1 VFVNAPRAVLTVRG
15 PEHPALLSTVCAIL
29 AEQGVALDDVSQSV
43 LQGQVLLTL
52 VHEATAEA
60 FAPVQQAL
68 EAAVEPLGARIS
80 SAALPTE
87 AWDRWA
93 QALQEPRIIVTVL
106 ARRLG
111 AAEFAALTAPLP
123 ALGLRVE
130 ALRRLSSPAA
140 AQATEQPRACV
151 EFALRGAA
159 DQAELRAAMLE
170 VAQRFDL
177 DVAVQRD
184 DVYRRNRRL
193 VAFDMDSTLIET
205 EVIDE
210 LACRAGVGDA
220 VAAITEQAMRG
231 ELDFQESFRAR
242 VALLKGLPAAALDEV
257 AKALPLSEGAERLV
271 NALHR
276 LGYKTAI
283 ISGGF
288 QFFGEQLKARL
299 GIDYVFANELPMAD
313 GVVTGT
319 VARPIV
325 DGARKAELLQALA
338 AQEGLALEQV
348 IAIGDGANDLP
359 MLAAAGLGIAY
370 RAKPLVRARAS
381 HAISTLGL
389 DGLLYLL
396 GFSDDDFA
404 A

>member
-1 VFVNAPRAVLTVRG
+1 MKAPRGVLTVRG

-29 AEQGVALDDVSQSV
+29 AKQGVALNDVSQSV

-52 VHEATAEA
+52 VHEATEDA

-68 EAAVEPLGARIS
+68 EAALEPLGARVS
-80 SAALPTE
+80 SAELTAG

-111 AAEFAALTAPLP
+111 ALEFAALTAPLA

-140 AQATEQPRACV
+140 AQATQQPRACV
-151 EFALRGAA
+151 EFALRGST

-210 LACRAGVGDA
+210 LARRAGVGDA

-242 VALLKGLPAAALDEV
+242 VALLKGLPEAALDEI

-299 GIDYVFANELPMAD
+299 GIDYVFANELPMDD
-313 GVVTGT
+313 GVVTGA

-396 GFSDDDFA
+396 GFTDDDFA

>member
-1 VFVNAPRAVLTVRG
+1 MNAPRAVLTVRG
-15 PEHPALLSTVCAIL
+15 PEYPALLSTVCAIL
-29 AEQGVALDDVSQSV
+29 AEQGVALNDVSQSV

-52 VHEATAEA
+52 VHEATEDA

-68 EAAVEPLGARIS
+68 EAALEPLGARVS
-80 SAALPTE
+80 SAELTAG

-111 AAEFAALTAPLP
+111 ALEFAALTAPLA

-140 AQATEQPRACV
+140 AQATQQPRACV
-151 EFALRGAA
+151 EFALRGST

-210 LACRAGVGDA
+210 LARRAGVGDA

-242 VALLKGLPAAALDEV
+242 VALLKGLPEAALDEI

-299 GIDYVFANELPMAD
+299 GIDYVFANELPMDD
-313 GVVTGT
+313 GVVTGA

-396 GFSDDDFA
+396 GFTDDDFA

>member
-1 VFVNAPRAVLTVRG
+1 MNAPRAVLTVRG

-29 AEQGVALDDVSQSV
+29 AEQGVALNDVSQSV

-52 VHEATAEA
+52 VHEATEDA

-68 EAAVEPLGARIS
+68 EAALEPLGARVS
-80 SAALPTE
+80 SAELTAG

-111 AAEFAALTAPLP
+111 ALEFAALTAPLA

-140 AQATEQPRACV
+140 AQATQQPRACV
-151 EFALRGAA
+151 EFALRGST

-210 LACRAGVGDA
+210 LARRAGVGDA

-242 VALLKGLPAAALDEV
+242 VALLKGLPGSCV
-257 AKALPLSEGAERLV
+257 G
-271 NALHR
+271 
-276 LGYKTAI
+276 
-283 ISGGF
+283 
-288 QFFGEQLKARL
+288 
-299 GIDYVFANELPMAD
+299 
-313 GVVTGT
+313 
-319 VARPIV
+319 
-325 DGARKAELLQALA
+325 
-338 AQEGLALEQV
+338 
-348 IAIGDGANDLP
+348 
-359 MLAAAGLGIAY
+359 
-370 RAKPLVRARAS
+370 
-381 HAISTLGL
+381 
-389 DGLLYLL
+389 
-396 GFSDDDFA
+396 
-404 A
+404 

>member
-1 VFVNAPRAVLTVRG
+1 LYVNAPRAVLTVRG
-15 PEHPALLSTVCAIL
+15 REDPALLSTVCAIL
-29 AEQGVALDDVSQSV
+29 AEQGVALNDVSQSV

-52 VHEATAEA
+52 VHEATEDA

-68 EAAVEPLGARIS
+68 EAALEPLGARVS
-80 SAALPTE
+80 SAELTAG

-111 AAEFAALTAPLP
+111 ALEFAALTAPLA

-140 AQATEQPRACV
+140 AQATQQPRACV
-151 EFALRGAA
+151 EFALRGST

-210 LACRAGVGDA
+210 LARRAGVGDA

-242 VALLKGLPAAALDEV
+242 VALLKGLPEAALDEI

-299 GIDYVFANELPMAD
+299 GIDYVFANELPMDD
-313 GVVTGT
+313 GVVTGA

-396 GFSDDDFA
+396 GFTDDDFA

>member
-1 VFVNAPRAVLTVRG
+1 MNAPRAVLTVSG
-15 PEHPALLSTVCAIL
+15 PDHPALSSSVCAVL
-29 AEQGVALDDVSQSV
+29 ADHGVVLDDLSQSV
-43 LQGQVLLTL
+43 LHGQLLL
-52 VHEATAEA
+52 AVVHSLGKDALAPLLAALHEALAAFDCRITSRPLDPEA
-60 FAPVQQAL
+60 WTRW
-68 EAAVEPLGARIS
+68 G
-80 SAALPTE
+80 AAL
-87 AWDRWA
+87 
-93 QALQEPRIIVTVL
+93 QSPRIIVTVL

-111 AAEFAALTAPLP
+111 AAEFAALTAPL
-123 ALGLRVE
+123 AGVGLRLE

-140 AQATEQPRACV
+140 AHAADRPRACV
-151 EFALRGAA
+151 ELALRGEGV
-159 DQAELRAAMLE
+159 DQAALRAAMLE

-177 DVAVQRD
+177 DIAVQLD

-210 LACRAGVGDA
+210 LARRAGVGDA
-220 VAAITEQAMRG
+220 VAEITERAMRG
-231 ELDFQESFRAR
+231 ELDFQDSFRAR
-242 VALLKGLPAAALDEV
+242 VALLKGLPEAALAEV
-257 AKALPLSEGAERLV
+257 AEALPLSEGAERLV
-271 NALHR
+271 KALHR

-299 GIDYVFANELPMAD
+299 GIDYVFANALPIGD
-313 GVVTGT
+313 GRVTGA

-325 DGARKAELLQALA
+325 DGARKAELLKALA

-370 RAKPLVRARAS
+370 RAKPVVRARAR

-396 GFSDDDFA
+396 GFSDDDFLA
-404 A
+404 

>member
-1 VFVNAPRAVLTVRG
+1 MNAPRAVLTVRG

-29 AEQGVALDDVSQSV
+29 AEQGVALNDVSQSV

-52 VHEATAEA
+52 VHEATEDA

-68 EAAVEPLGARIS
+68 EAALEPLGARVS
-80 SAALPTE
+80 SAELTA

-111 AAEFAALTAPLP
+111 ALEFAALTAPLA

-140 AQATEQPRACV
+140 AQATQQPRACV
-151 EFALRGAA
+151 EFALRGST

-210 LACRAGVGDA
+210 LARRAGVGDA

-242 VALLKGLPAAALDEV
+242 VALLKGLPEAALDEI

-271 NALHR
+271 SALHR

-299 GIDYVFANELPMAD
+299 GIDYVFANELPMDD
-313 GVVTGT
+313 GVVTGA

-396 GFSDDDFA
+396 GFTDDDFA

>member
-1 VFVNAPRAVLTVRG
+1 MFVNAPRAVLTVRG

-29 AEQGVALDDVSQSV
+29 AKQGVALDDVSQSV

-68 EAAVEPLGARIS
+68 EAALEPLGARIS
-80 SAALPTE
+80 SAALTTE

-111 AAEFAALTAPLP
+111 AVEFAALTAPLP

-151 EFALRGAA
+151 EFALRGGA

-170 VAQRFDL
+170 VAQRFNL

-210 LACRAGVGDA
+210 LARRAGVGDA

-242 VALLKGLPAAALDEV
+242 VALLKGLPEAALDEV

>member
-1 VFVNAPRAVLTVRG
+1 MNAPRAVLTVSG
-15 PEHPALLSTVCAIL
+15 PDHPALSSSVCAVL
-29 AEQGVALDDVSQSV
+29 ADHGVVLDDLSQSV
-43 LQGQVLLTL
+43 LHGQLLL
-52 VHEATAEA
+52 AVVHSLGKDALAPLLAALHEALAAFDCRITSRPLDPEA
-60 FAPVQQAL
+60 WTRW
-68 EAAVEPLGARIS
+68 G
-80 SAALPTE
+80 AAL
-87 AWDRWA
+87 
-93 QALQEPRIIVTVL
+93 QSPRIIVTVL

-111 AAEFAALTAPLP
+111 AAEFAALTAPL
-123 ALGLRVE
+123 AGVGLRLE

-140 AQATEQPRACV
+140 AHAADRPRACV
-151 EFALRGAA
+151 ELALRGEGV
-159 DQAELRAAMLE
+159 DQAALRAAMLE

-177 DVAVQRD
+177 DIAVQLD

-210 LACRAGVGDA
+210 LARRAGVGDA
-220 VAAITEQAMRG
+220 VAEITERAMRG
-231 ELDFQESFRAR
+231 ELDFQDSFRAR
-242 VALLKGLPAAALDEV
+242 VALLKGLPEAALAEV
-257 AKALPLSEGAERLV
+257 AERLV
-271 NALHR
+271 KALHR

-299 GIDYVFANELPMAD
+299 GIDYVFANALPIAD
-313 GVVTGT
+313 GQVTGA

-325 DGARKAELLQALA
+325 DGARKAELLKALA

-370 RAKPLVRARAS
+370 RAKPVVRARAR

-396 GFSDDDFA
+396 GFSDDDFLA
-404 A
+404 

>member
-1 VFVNAPRAVLTVRG
+1 MQFVKEAPRR
-15 PEHPALLSTVCAIL
+15 
-29 AEQGVALDDVSQSV
+29 
-43 LQGQVLLTL
+43 
-52 VHEATAEA
+52 
-60 FAPVQQAL
+60 
-68 EAAVEPLGARIS
+68 
-80 SAALPTE
+80 
-87 AWDRWA
+87 
-93 QALQEPRIIVTVL
+93 
-106 ARRLG
+106 
-111 AAEFAALTAPLP
+111 LTAPLA

-140 AQATEQPRACV
+140 AQATQQPRACV
-151 EFALRGAA
+151 EFALRGST

-210 LACRAGVGDA
+210 LARRAGVGDA

-242 VALLKGLPAAALDEV
+242 VALLKGLPEAALDEI
-257 AKALPLSEGAERLV
+257 AQALPLSEGAERLV

-299 GIDYVFANELPMAD
+299 GIDYVFANELPMDD
-313 GVVTGT
+313 GVVTGA

-396 GFSDDDFA
+396 GFTDDDFA